1 MLCSAVDLHA
11 DSLEEKTNSHRVLV
25 RNLQRKQTL
34 GRSREILKYYT
45 EMVLMDLKAIGS
57 EDGMWLEFTNIM
69 NSSLLLMLK
78 LWFLR
83 SKSLLN

>member
-1 MLCSAVDLHA
+1 
-11 DSLEEKTNSHRVLV
+11 
-25 RNLQRKQTL
+25 
-34 GRSREILKYYT
+34 
-45 EMVLMDLKAIGS
+45 MVLMDLKAIGS